1 MKDEKGLLKY
11 PQLLA
16 LVKCVLSISHA
27 NIILERGFSINKYL
41 LSIHGTST
49 SNETIVALCLEKD
62 HLILIGGYM
71 KFLINRNLVLSVK
84 TARQKYQDLEAK
96 RLLREKESERI
107 KLADKMKGKNK
118 LLEEKRSNVEAE
130 IKIKESG
137 ISVAEESIQEGNEKL
152 QNQLK
157 QSKISRN
164 EIQKAQLMIDMGLD
178 RKRCL
183 STELVQLQKEK
194 AKLLK
199 KQ

>member
-1 MKDEKGLLKY
+1 MKYLQ
-11 PQLLA
+11 PFA
-16 LVKCVLSISHA
+16 LVKCVLSISRGKS
-27 NIILERGFSINKYL
+27 IPEWGFSINKYL

-49 SNETIVALCLEKD
+49 NNETIIALCLVKD

-71 KFLINRNLVLSVK
+71 KFSINRNLTLSVK
-84 TARQKYQDLEAK
+84 TARQKYQQDLEAK

-107 KLADKMKGKNK
+107 KLVDELKEKNK
-118 LLEEKRSNVEAE
+118 SLEEKLSNAEAE

-164 EIQKAQLMIDMGLD
+164 EIQKAQSMIDMGLS

-183 STELVQLQKEK
+183 NTELKELQKEK

>member
-1 MKDEKGLLKY
+1 
-11 PQLLA
+11 
-16 LVKCVLSISHA
+16 
-27 NIILERGFSINKYL
+27 
-41 LSIHGTST
+41 
-49 SNETIVALCLEKD
+49 
-62 HLILIGGYM
+62 
-71 KFLINRNLVLSVK
+71 
-84 TARQKYQDLEAK
+84 
-96 RLLREKESERI
+96 
-107 KLADKMKGKNK
+107 MKGKNK

-183 STELVQLQKEK
+183 STELAQLQKEK

>member
-1 MKDEKGLLKY
+1 MKYL
-11 PQLLA
+11 QLFA
-16 LVKCVLSISHA
+16 FVKCVLSISHG
-27 NIILERGFSINKYL
+27 NSIPEWGFSIDKYL
-41 LSIHGTST
+41 LSVHGTST
-49 SNETIVALCLEKD
+49 SNETIIALHLVKD

-71 KFLINRNLVLSVK
+71 KFSINRNLILSVK
-84 TARQKYQDLEAK
+84 RTRQKYQQDLEAK

-107 KLADKMKGKNK
+107 KLADEMKEKNK
-118 LLEEKRSNVEAE
+118 PLEEKLSNVEAE

-164 EIQKAQLMIDMGLD
+164 EIQKAKSMIDMGLSH
-178 RKRCL
+178 KPCL
-183 STELVQLQKEK
+183 STELEELQKEK